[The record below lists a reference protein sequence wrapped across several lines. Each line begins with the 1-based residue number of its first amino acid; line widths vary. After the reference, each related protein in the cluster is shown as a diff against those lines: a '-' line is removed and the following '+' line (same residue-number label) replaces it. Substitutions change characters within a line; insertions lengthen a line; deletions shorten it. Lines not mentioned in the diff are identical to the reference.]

1 MILKRVLVLL
11 STYNGE
17 KYLTTQLDSVLNQT
31 YNNVS
36 ILVRDDGSTDNTLK
50 ILEEYKNKGYL
61 EWYQGENKKPAK
73 SFLELLNRSGNYEY
87 YAFCDQDDFWQ
98 PNKIEK
104 AIDALEG
111 EKDSIPLLYCSATT
125 LVDENLLFLSDG
137 HKKNYRLTF
146 EESLVQSIS
155 PGCTFV
161 FNKEAKQIISKVD
174 DNDFYS
180 MHDYLLICAVFGI
193 GKVYY
198 DEDSYILYRQHSSNV
213 IGTQHNKV
221 SILKNRLSRFLFSK
235 QQNTRLKTARTI
247 KKIIYNQLSESKKN
261 NLDILINYQ
270 DSLAAKFKL
279 LRNNEIKMLNSFDNL
294 IFKILVVLNKI

>member
-17 KYLTTQLDSVLNQT
+17 NYLITQLDSILNQS
-31 YNNVS
+31 YINIS

-73 SFLELLNRSGNYEY
+73 SFLELLNRSGDYDY

-104 AIDALEG
+104 AIDALEK
-111 EKDSIPLLYCSATT
+111 EKKSVPLLYCSATT

-137 HKKNYRLTF
+137 HKNDYRLTF

-161 FNKEAKQIISKVD
+161 FNREAKKLTSKVD

-198 DEDSYILYRQHSSNV
+198 DEDSYILYRQHSNNV
-213 IGTQHNKV
+213 IGTRHNKV
-221 SILKNRLSRFLFSK
+221 SILKNRLARFLFSK
-235 QQNTRLKTARTI
+235 QKNTRLKTARTI

-270 DSLAAKFKL
+270 NSLGAKFKL
-279 LRNNEIKMLNSFDNL
+279 LFNNEIRMLNSFDNF
-294 IFKILVVLNKI
+294 IFKILVVFNKI